1 MALMGPGVTG
11 KTVGMIGLGIVAK
24 KMVPRLLPFR
34 VNILYTKRTVLAPE
48 QEREMGVTRAADKDE
63 VLRRSDFVCVECDY
77 NPSTHKLIGE
87 REFALMKPTAYF
99 INTARGRIV
108 DEPALVRA
116 LQNRTIA
123 GAALDVF
130 WHEPPGSPE
139 MAPSEEFFKMDN
151 VILAPHNG
159 GATWD
164 ARSELTKATARQ
176 IVALIAGERPPG
188 LVQDT

>member
-1 MALMGPGVTG
+1 MGAGPRACRRPVAIAG
-11 KTVGMIGLGIVAK
+11 KI
-24 KMVPRLLPFR
+24 
-34 VNILYTKRTVLAPE
+34 
-48 QEREMGVTRAADKDE
+48 
-63 VLRRSDFVCVECDY
+63 
-77 NPSTHKLIGE
+77 
-87 REFALMKPTAYF
+87 
-99 INTARGRIV
+99 ARYCQK
-108 DEPALVRA
+108 AVRA
-116 LQNRTIA
+116 SLVFGTIA

-139 MAPSEEFFKMDN
+139 MAPSPEFFKMDN

-188 LVQDT
+188 LVQD

>member
-1 MALMGPGVTG
+1 
-11 KTVGMIGLGIVAK
+11 
-24 KMVPRLLPFR
+24 
-34 VNILYTKRTVLAPE
+34 
-48 QEREMGVTRAADKDE
+48 
-63 VLRRSDFVCVECDY
+63 VCLEYDY

-123 GAALDVF
+123 GAPLDVF
-130 WHEPPGSPE
+130 WHETPGSPE

-151 VILAPHNG
+151 VILAPHYG

-164 ARSELTKATARQ
+164 ARGELTKATARQ
-176 IVALIAGERPPG
+176 IMALIAGERPPG
-188 LVQDT
+188 LVQD

>member
-1 MALMGPGVTG
+1 MQPVT
-11 KTVGMIGLGIVAK
+11 A
-24 KMVPRLLPFR
+24 
-34 VNILYTKRTVLAPE
+34 YAPE
-48 QEREMGVTRAADKDE
+48 VPEAIAVTVHALLHPRPTQRGFSAASLTSHLKELYFDI
-63 VLRRSDFVCVECDY
+63 LRRSDFVCLEYDY
-77 NPSTHKLIGE
+77 NPSTHKMIGE

-123 GAALDVF
+123 GAGLDVF

-164 ARSELTKATARQ
+164 ARTELTKATARQ
-176 IVALIAGERPPG
+176 IVTLIGGGRPEG
-188 LVQDT
+188 LVLD